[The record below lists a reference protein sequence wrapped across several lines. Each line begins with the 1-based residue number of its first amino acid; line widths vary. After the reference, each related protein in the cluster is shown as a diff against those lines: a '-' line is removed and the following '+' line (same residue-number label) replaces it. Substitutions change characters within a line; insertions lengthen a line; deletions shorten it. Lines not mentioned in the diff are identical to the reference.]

1 MKKDDRLFEIFTSEF
16 VIVMINKDA
25 EDVVQTEESITSSK
39 HPIQFAGFHVNVYK
53 YLDSGML
60 YINKPTKLIFGSA
73 TSKNNTAYNI
83 AYLPGLCYI
92 FTGIKAKAYCNR

>member
-39 HPIQFAGFHVNVYK
+39 HPIQFAGFLTDMDDDYIYLGGEPGTISQAVRRDLLMHVHLANP
-53 YLDSGML
+53 DDMEE
-60 YINKPTKLIFGSA
+60 IDNIPAPTNK
-73 TSKNNTAYNI
+73 
-83 AYLPGLCYI
+83 GL
-92 FTGIKAKAYCNR
+92 N